1 MEAVMSRSR
10 LVRSA
15 SVFVVAIGAL
25 LSAFPQTQQS
35 PSTSSDEFKTEAEKL
50 YAGAHPYMDE
60 PLAELKKMAHEL
72 AGLKPGS
79 NPDQPSDLLA
89 KIGTKADELLRKV
102 PDLISEEAVS
112 QAQWPTSSGCLSEWC
127 GIPIN
132 RSQRDQTFNYLI
144 LTHPVQDGGVEL
156 QEYRTNRNGKPVT
169 QGIGTPNFQGF
180 TSAWVIFS
188 SSNQVESRFRYLGQ
202 QQTDGRSAYVIGFA
216 QIPGLTES
224 PARIQVDRE
233 SIPMLLQGIAWV
245 DQSDFR
251 ILRLRTDLLA
261 PQPEIQV
268 QKQTANILF
277 GKVNIAH
284 LESALWLPQSVNLE
298 MEARGQTLHEE
309 HKYSKYRLYK
319 AKSRIILSPMVI
331 AQITSP
337 RPPIGVN
344 NPDPKAQEPPSV
356 AEVDRMDSAIRA
368 NKSFALVEN
377 PAKDDEVK
385 VGVHPIDGSLRDLVP
400 SIPHWAPADI
410 DERVP
415 PVTSDAPCPLAQ
427 ILQQS
432 SNRTQDLIKS
442 LHRFTANE
450 RIELTDT
457 DKNGKRRLLK
467 AEEVTYV
474 VQIAQNSSGYPSVEE
489 YRSGTSGRPP
499 AAVIDTG
506 IAASALIFHPTLIG
520 NFDFRCE
527 GLTQLRDSPA
537 WQLHFEER
545 AAPNESFSEIKV
557 RHSVYSLRLKGR
569 AWIAKDND
577 EVLRIETDLQS
588 PIPQINLQV
597 EHTVIDY
604 APVEFPKRQVRLW
617 LPEDTAVYLVYRG
630 HHYETTH
637 QFSQFQ
643 LFSVDSSES
652 IKAVK
657 DGSLH

>member
-1 MEAVMSRSR
+1 MCRGR
-10 LVRSA
+10 LVRSV
-15 SVFVVAIGAL
+15 SVFVVAIGAV
-25 LSAFPQTQQS
+25 LSAFPQTPQS
-35 PSTSSDEFKTEAEKL
+35 PSTPGDELKTEAEKL

-72 AGLKPGS
+72 AGLKPVS
-79 NPDQPSDLLA
+79 SHDQLSDLLA
-89 KIGTKADELLRKV
+89 KVGAKADELLQKV

-127 GIPIN
+127 GTPIN
-132 RSQRDQTFNYLI
+132 RSQREQTFNYLI
-144 LTHPVQDGGVEL
+144 LTHPAQNGGVEL

-169 QGIGTPNFQGF
+169 QGIGTPNFLGF

-188 SSNQVESRFRYLGQ
+188 SSNQGESRFRYLGQ

-277 GKVNIAH
+277 GKVNIAQ
-284 LESALWLPQSVNLE
+284 LESTLWLPQSVNLE
-298 MEARGQTLHEE
+298 IEARGQTLHEE
-309 HKYSKYRLYK
+309 HKYSKYRLYQ
-319 AKSRIILSPMVI
+319 AKSKIILSPMGIV
-331 AQITSP
+331 QTTSP
-337 RPPIGVN
+337 RPPIEIN
-344 NPDPKAQEPPSV
+344 DPYPQAPNAPSV
-356 AEVDRMDSAIRA
+356 AEVDRMALAIPT
-368 NKSFALVEN
+368 NKSPASVEN
-377 PAKDDEVK
+377 PAKDDK
-385 VGVHPIDGSLRDLVP
+385 VNDNVHPIDGSIRDPVP
-400 SIPHWAPADI
+400 APIPHWAPADI

-415 PVTSDAPCPLAQ
+415 PVASDAPCPLAQ
-427 ILQQS
+427 VLQQS
-432 SNRTQDLIKS
+432 SNRSQDLIES

-457 DKNGKRRLLK
+457 DKNGKRRLLNT
-467 AEEVTYV
+467 EEVTYV

-489 YRSGTSGRPP
+489 YRSGTAGKQP
-499 AAVIDTG
+499 AAVIDSG
-506 IAASALIFHPTLIG
+506 IAASALIFHPTIIG
-520 NFDFRCE
+520 NFNFRCE
-527 GLTQLRDSPA
+527 GLTELRDSPA
-537 WQLHFEER
+537 WQLHFEES
-545 AAPNESFSEIKV
+545 AAPNRSFSEIKV
-557 RHSVYSLRLKGR
+557 RHSAYPLKLKGR
-569 AWIAKDND
+569 AWIAKDNN
-577 EVLRIETDLQS
+577 EILRIETDLLS
-588 PIPQINLQV
+588 PIPQINLQL

-604 APVEFPKRQVRLW
+604 APVAFQKRQVRLW
-617 LPEDTAVYLVYRG
+617 LPQYTAVYLAYRG
-630 HHYETTH
+630 HRYETTH

-652 IKAVK
+652 IKGLK
-657 DGSLH
+657 NGSLH